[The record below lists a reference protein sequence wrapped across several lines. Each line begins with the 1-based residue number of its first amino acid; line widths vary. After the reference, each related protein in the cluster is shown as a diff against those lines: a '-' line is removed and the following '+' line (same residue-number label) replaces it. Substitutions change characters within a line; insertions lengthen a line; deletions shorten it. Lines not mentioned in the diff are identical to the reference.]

1 MIKKIYASDKRF
13 KTVEF
18 QKGLN
23 VILAERTE
31 GSSEKDTRNGAGK
44 TTLINIIH
52 FCLGADVK
60 GLGLPHVDLEDWD
73 FYIDI
78 TICGKNITA
87 KRSIKKSNYIT
98 VNGDIAGLPV
108 PAEKDDDSEAF
119 FYKNDDWKK
128 LLGLCLFKLRN
139 GLKPKYKPTFRSLV
153 SYFIRRGVDAYSRP
167 FTHFRNQ
174 KTFDWQIN
182 SAYLLGLNWD
192 HASEAQEIRDMSSAL
207 KALNSAVKAGIVS
220 SQGELEA
227 ERVRL
232 TKMLTEETK
241 AIESFKVLPQ
251 YKALQDKANDLTTSI
266 HQSSN
271 NLLMLRRKLSRYEES
286 ISSETPPEQ
295 SSVEK
300 LYAEAGVLF
309 AASVKK
315 TLDEAKE
322 FHAAIV
328 ENRKKFLQT
337 EITEIKHQITRV
349 ESDINAFTEERASLM
364 RLLQTHGALEEFS
377 LLQERVVEKRE
388 RLEAVKTK
396 LTELKDISK
405 QQKEIKTRKLELD
418 TKLQRDYELSR
429 PNWEKAVALFN
440 ESSLALYDQP
450 GNLIINTTEN
460 GYEFDVEIQ
469 RSSSEGVGKMKIFC
483 YDMMLVELSAEKKGM
498 DFLIHDSTIYDG
510 VDSRQRAH
518 ALEYAHKR
526 AEEHDFQYI
535 CAINS
540 DMIPYDDF
548 EEEFDISQ
556 FVRLT
561 LGDKEPSDSLM
572 GFHFEFKKRFCA
584 DSGVKGAVS
593 STLSGNVRRNFP
605 QDVESESL
613 RYDRSNRDYFT
624 SGYLLSSSMD
634 LSIASCG

>member
-13 KTVEF
+13 KAVEF

-23 VILAERTE
+23 VILAERTQ

-60 GLGLPHVDLEDWD
+60 GLPSADIADWD

-78 TICGKNITA
+78 VISGKSITA
-87 KRSIKKSNYIT
+87 KRAINKSNYII
-98 VNGDIAGLPV
+98 VSGDTTGLLL
-108 PAEKDDDSEAF
+108 PAEKDEDSGES

-128 LLGLCLFKLRN
+128 LLGIYFFNLHD
-139 GLKPKYKPTFRSLV
+139 GLKPKYKPTFRSLI

-182 SAYLLGLNWD
+182 NAYLLGLNWEL
-192 HASEAQEIRDMSSAL
+192 ASEAQEIRDKSSAL
-207 KALNSAVKAGIVS
+207 NALSSAVKAGIIS

-232 TKMLTEETK
+232 AKMIAEETK
-241 AIESFKVLPQ
+241 AIASFNVLPQ
-251 YKALQDKANDLTTSI
+251 YKELQDKANVLTTTI
-266 HQSSN
+266 HQKSN
-271 NLLMLRRKLSRYEES
+271 QLLMLRRKLSRYEES
-286 ISSETPPEQ
+286 IVAETLPEKN
-295 SSVEK
+295 SVEK
-300 LYAEAGVLF
+300 LYAEAGILF
-309 AASVKK
+309 VGLVKK
-315 TLDEAKE
+315 TLDDARE
-322 FHAAIV
+322 FHASIV
-328 ENRKKFLQT
+328 ENRKNFLQT
-337 EITEIKHQITRV
+337 EISEIKHQIAKF
-349 ESDINAFTEERASLM
+349 ESGINACTDERAQLM
-364 RLLQTHGALEEFS
+364 RLLQTHGALDEFS

-405 QQKEIKTRKLELD
+405 QQKEVKTRKLELD

-429 PNWEKAVALFN
+429 QNWEKAVALFN
-440 ESSLALYDQP
+440 ESSLALYNVP

-483 YDMMLVELSAEKKGM
+483 YDMMLVELSAEKGGI
-498 DFLIHDSTIYDG
+498 DFLIHDSSIYDG

-518 ALEYAHKR
+518 ALQYAYNK
-526 AEEHDFQYI
+526 AEEHGFQYI

-540 DMIPYDDF
+540 DMIPYDEF
-548 EEEFDISQ
+548 EEEFDLSK
-556 FVRLT
+556 FVCLT

-572 GFHFEFKKRFCA
+572 GFHFELK
-584 DSGVKGAVS
+584 
-593 STLSGNVRRNFP
+593 
-605 QDVESESL
+605 
-613 RYDRSNRDYFT
+613 
-624 SGYLLSSSMD
+624 
-634 LSIASCG
+634 